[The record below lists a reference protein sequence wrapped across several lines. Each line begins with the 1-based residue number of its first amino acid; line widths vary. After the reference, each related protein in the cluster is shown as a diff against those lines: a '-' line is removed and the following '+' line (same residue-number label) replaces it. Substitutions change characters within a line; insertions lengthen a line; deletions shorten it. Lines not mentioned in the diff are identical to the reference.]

1 MEYTGRRDSDSIT
14 STLRWFLLALAALA
28 TLYLGG
34 GAYYNK
40 NVVRAA
46 ALHPHAERWLALR
59 GSHWGGSLAR
69 PPGPALARVQIY

>member
-1 MEYTGRRDSDSIT
+1 MEYTGRRDNDSIT
-14 STLRWFLLALAALA
+14 STLYRWFLLALAVLA

-59 GSHWGGSLAR
+59 GSHWGGIIAC
-69 PPGPALARVQIY
+69 PPASARVQRY